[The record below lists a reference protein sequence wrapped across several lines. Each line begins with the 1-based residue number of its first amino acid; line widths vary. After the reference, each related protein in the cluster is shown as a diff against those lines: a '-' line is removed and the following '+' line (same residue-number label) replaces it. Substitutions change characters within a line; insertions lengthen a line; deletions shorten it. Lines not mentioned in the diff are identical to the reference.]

1 MTICDKQKSEVCTHT
16 HTHTHLGEFVIKQW
30 QIIGERSL
38 SIAFQTG
45 VEVMIIKNH
54 ISFLSVV
61 ENSNKA
67 KLHSLCLLETSLLLE
82 VRDHQ

>member
-1 MTICDKQKSEVCTHT
+1 MAICDKQKSEVCTHT
-16 HTHTHLGEFVIKQW
+16 QNLDEFVIKQQ

-38 SIAFQTG
+38 STAFQTEL
-45 VEVMIIKNH
+45 EVMIIKNH

-67 KLHSLCLLETSLLLE
+67 KLHSVCLLETLLLLE